1 MSAYHSLFE
10 TQNAIKAGKTTCVEV
25 VKSYLDNISKRN
37 SQINAFIEVFEKESL
52 RRAEIIDQ
60 KILNGK
66 FGKLAGM
73 VIAVKD
79 NICIKGFK
87 VTASSRMLND
97 FHSLYN
103 ATSIQRILDEDGIVL
118 GRLNCDE
125 FAMGS
130 SNENSVYGPVKNPL
144 DITKVPGGSSGGCA
158 AAVAANFCLAAL
170 GSDTGGSI
178 RQPSSFCGVVGLKP
192 TYSRVSRYGLIAYA
206 SSFDQIGPI
215 TKNISD
221 ADLIMQVISGKDPND
236 STSSSKKYNA
246 RKKDRSNYKYKIGF
260 LKESLSIDGIDAE
273 VKESFIKTINSLKKN
288 GHEVKEISFP
298 YFDYM
303 IPIYYVLSTAEAS
316 SNLARFDGVHYGYRS
331 NHSKDLEDTYVFS
344 RSEGFG
350 EEVKRRIMLGTFV
363 LSAGY
368 KEDYYRKAQ
377 KIRRVIFEE
386 TEDIFK
392 STDFIL
398 SPTTPHTAFDLGV
411 KQTDPTKM
419 YLEDIFTVHANITGN
434 PSISIPL
441 YKHSN
446 KMPFSLQISSQNF
459 QEEKLINFASEMMSK
474 I

>member
-1 MSAYHSLFE
+1 M
-10 TQNAIKAGKTTCVEV
+10 
-25 VKSYLDNISKRN
+25 
-37 SQINAFIEVFEKESL
+37 

-170 GSDTGGSI
+170 GSDTGVSI

-246 RKKDRSNYKYKIGF
+246 SKKDRSNN
-260 LKESLSIDGIDAE
+260 
-273 VKESFIKTINSLKKN
+273 KT
-288 GHEVKEISFP
+288 
-298 YFDYM
+298 
-303 IPIYYVLSTAEAS
+303 
-316 SNLARFDGVHYGYRS
+316 
-331 NHSKDLEDTYVFS
+331 
-344 RSEGFG
+344 
-350 EEVKRRIMLGTFV
+350 
-363 LSAGY
+363 
-368 KEDYYRKAQ
+368 
-377 KIRRVIFEE
+377 
-386 TEDIFK
+386 
-392 STDFIL
+392 
-398 SPTTPHTAFDLGV
+398 
-411 KQTDPTKM
+411 
-419 YLEDIFTVHANITGN
+419 
-434 PSISIPL
+434 
-441 YKHSN
+441 
-446 KMPFSLQISSQNF
+446 
-459 QEEKLINFASEMMSK
+459 
-474 I
+474 